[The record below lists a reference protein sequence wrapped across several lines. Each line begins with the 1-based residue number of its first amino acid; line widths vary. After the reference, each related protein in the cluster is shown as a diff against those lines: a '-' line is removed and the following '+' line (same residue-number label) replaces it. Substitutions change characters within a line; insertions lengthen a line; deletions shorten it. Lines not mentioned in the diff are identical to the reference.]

1 MLYHV
6 GVPEDNKKAA
16 DVLEALSME
25 KLAGELKKR
34 GEDSFKN
41 RYPHPF
47 LVVVFVPP
55 EEDEKEEHR
64 TRKANLSDYIPRG
77 GRLAGMKAIPLVKT
91 SRNVFSSKITVGR
104 ATNNDVIIRAQMI
117 SKAHATF
124 VLDDGDQIKL
134 MDMGSA
140 NGTMVNGKKLG
151 KRDMT
156 PIGSGDT
163 ITFWRFV
170 FEYQEPDDFIRLL
183 NGLS

>member
-1 MLYHV
+1 M
-6 GVPEDNKKAA
+6 PEEGQKASA
-16 DVLEALSME
+16 VLDAMSME
-25 KLAGELKKR
+25 TLAGELKMR

-47 LVVVFVPP
+47 LVVVFMPP
-55 EEDEKEEHR
+55 EESEDERHS

-77 GRLAGMKAIPLVKT
+77 GRLSGMKAIPLVKT

-104 ATNNDVIIRAQMI
+104 ATNNDIIVRAQMI

-124 VLDDGDQIKL
+124 VLDDGDEIKL

-140 NGTMVNGKKLG
+140 NGTMVNGKKLK
-151 KRDMT
+151 KREMSSV
-156 PIGSGDT
+156 GSGDT

-170 FEYQEPDDFIRLL
+170 FEYQELDAFVHLL
-183 NGLS
+183 NGLAS

>member
-1 MLYHV
+1 M
-6 GVPEDNKKAA
+6 GVTDEVKKGVEA
-16 DVLEALSME
+16 LEALSME
-25 KLAGELKKR
+25 KLAGELKRR

-55 EEDEKEEHR
+55 NEDAEEEHR

-77 GRLAGMKAIPLVKT
+77 GRLSGMKAIPLVKT

-124 VLDDGDQIKL
+124 LLDDGDRIKL

-140 NGTMVNGKKLG
+140 NGTMINGKKLK
-151 KRDMT
+151 KREMS
-156 PIGSGDT
+156 PVRSGDT
-163 ITFWRFV
+163 ITIWRFV
-170 FEYQEPDDFIRLL
+170 FEYQELDDFVRLL
-183 NGLS
+183 DGLS

>member
-1 MLYHV
+1 V
-6 GVPEDNKKAA
+6 GVTDDVKKGERA
-16 DVLEALSME
+16 LEALSME
-25 KLAGELKKR
+25 TLAGELKKR
-34 GEDSFKN
+34 GEESFKN

-47 LVVVFVPP
+47 LVVVFMPP
-55 EEDEKEEHR
+55 NEDEEEEHR

-77 GRLAGMKAIPLVKT
+77 GRLSGMKAIPLVKT

-124 VLDDGDQIKL
+124 VLDDGDRIKL

-140 NGTMVNGKKLG
+140 NGTMINGKKLK
-151 KRDMT
+151 KREMA

-170 FEYQEPDDFIRLL
+170 FEYQELDAFVRLL

>member
-1 MLYHV
+1 V
-6 GVPEDNKKAA
+6 GVPDDMKKGAEA
-16 DVLEALSME
+16 LEALSME
-25 KLAGELKKR
+25 SLAGELKRR

-55 EEDEKEEHR
+55 EEDEEEEHR

-104 ATNNDVIIRAQMI
+104 ATNNDVIIRAQMV

-124 VLDDGDQIKL
+124 VLDDGDRIKL

-140 NGTMVNGKKLG
+140 NGTMVNGKKLK

-156 PIGSGDT
+156 AISSGDT
-163 ITFWRFV
+163 ITFWRYV
-170 FEYQEPDDFIRLL
+170 FEYQELDDFVRLL